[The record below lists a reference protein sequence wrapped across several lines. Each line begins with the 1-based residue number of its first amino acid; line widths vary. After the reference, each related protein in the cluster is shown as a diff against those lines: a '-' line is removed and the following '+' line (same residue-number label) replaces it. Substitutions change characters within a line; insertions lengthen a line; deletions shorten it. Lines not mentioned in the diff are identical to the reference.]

1 MRNDILILANF
12 NYDEIKNAFAKS
24 LKEIRAYVGFSLI
37 DLEKLTGI
45 NNPSLSRYENGKVE
59 PSISQA
65 IIITETFNL
74 TIEDFVVYGLGR
86 KPENTES
93 STIIE
98 KFNENIAEMI
108 SEMGD
113 NAEKLLRNL
122 YKKIDIDQILNEY
135 LY

>member
-1 MRNDILILANF
+1 MRNDILIRA
-12 NYDEIKNAFAKS
+12 NYDYDKIKNAFAKS
-24 LKEIRAYVGFSLI
+24 FKEIRAYTGFSLI
-37 DLEKLTGI
+37 ELEKLTGI

-74 TIEDFVVYGLGR
+74 TIEDFVLYGLGH

-113 NAEKLLRNL
+113 NAENLLRNY
-122 YKKIDIDQILNEY
+122 YKKVDIDQIINDY